1 MKTLQFTNVAG
12 TVTVNYL
19 TDLIEDNQ
27 VFTVYQAKEIVD
39 GVEQVGL
46 TDTAIA
52 LGFDYNLDEYDI
64 ATFTAFAEEND
75 YILKSYENTVS
86 GIEVTTIY
94 DPVYGAGGIG
104 EEEL

>member
-12 TVTVNYL
+12 TVAVNYL
-19 TDLIEDNQ
+19 TDLIGDNQ
-27 VFTVYQAKEIVD
+27 VFTVYQVKEQVD
-39 GVEQVGL
+39 GVERIGL
-46 TDTAIA
+46 TDTTIA
-52 LGFDYNLDEYDI
+52 LGFDYDKDEYDL

-75 YILKSYENTVS
+75 YILKSYENTAS
-86 GIEVTTIY
+86 GISVTTIY